1 MIIYPAIDLRGGKV
15 VRLQQGDPNQ
25 QTIFSDEPITTAHR
39 WQAAGAEWL
48 HMVNLD
54 GAFDQAN
61 DNAEILTQ
69 VTRLG
74 LKVQFGGGLRSLADI
89 DHAIK
94 QGAKRV
100 VLGTIALKEPEVVAD
115 AVARYGA
122 DAICVALDARDGKI
136 TTHGWTNTT
145 DTTPAELG
153 RAMAAKGVR
162 HALFTD
168 VSRDGGLQGANIGA
182 TIQLARD
189 TGLQVIASGG
199 VTTLEEIR
207 LLARSGAVAGAVIGM
222 ALYTGQLNLEAA
234 LAVANLTERD

>member
-25 QTIFSDEPITTAHR
+25 QTVFGDEPITTARR
-39 WQAAGAEWL
+39 WQNAGAEWL

-54 GAFDQAN
+54 GAFNQAN

-69 VTRLG
+69 VAKLG

-89 DHAIK
+89 DHVIK
-94 QGAKRV
+94 QGARRV
-100 VLGTIALKEPEVVAD
+100 VLGTIALKEPEVVAN

-136 TTHGWTNTT
+136 TTHGWTNMS

-168 VSRDGGLQGANIGA
+168 VSRDGGLQGANVGA

-189 TGLQVIASGG
+189 TSLKIIASGG

-207 LLARSGAVAGAVIGM
+207 LLARSGSVAGAVIGM
-222 ALYTGQLNLEAA
+222 ALYTGQLSLEAA
-234 LAVANLTERD
+234 LAVANLPERD